1 MGRAGSRSYRSN
13 GADTFA
19 TTYCFEDMNRSDED
33 ILIKEGKYLKG
44 QSWIAA
50 LTVISPYTFTRHPS
64 F

>member
-19 TTYCFEDMNRSDED
+19 TTYCFEDMNRSDGET
-33 ILIKEGKYLKG
+33 LEKKEKYLKG

-50 LTVISPYTFTRHPS
+50 LTVISP
-64 F
+64 